1 MKTKWINPWRMQQA
15 QSDSV
20 QRVKEYVSTHNIEAE
35 IRLLTQ
41 ESTRTSSMAAE
52 SLGCSV
58 AEIAKTIG
66 FVKADKEGRSPIL
79 ITLSGDKKV
88 NMQKFAQTIGTS
100 PRELR
105 KMSAEEVKTLTGY
118 SIGGV
123 PPFPHKEGVS
133 VLSDDSL
140 FRFES
145 VWAAAGSTNAV
156 MRIRPSV
163 LTSLGIPSVA
173 VSE

>member
-1 MKTKWINPWRMQQA
+1 MKTKWINPRRMQQP

-20 QRVKEYVSTHNIEAE
+20 QRVKEYVSKHKIEAE
-35 IRLLTQ
+35 IRLLEQ

-52 SLGCSV
+52 SMGCSV
-58 AEIAKTIG
+58 AEIAKTIV
-66 FVKADKEGRSPIL
+66 FVTEGGSPIL

-88 NMQKFAQTIGTS
+88 NMQKMAEILGTS
-100 PRELR
+100 GGLR
-105 KMSAEEVKTLTGY
+105 KMSAEEVKALTGY

-156 MRIRPSV
+156 MRMRPSV
-163 LTSLGIPSVA
+163 LTSLGIPSV
-173 VSE
+173 SE